1 MKEES
6 GNLPIERQK
15 LIFSGKVL
23 DDSVTL
29 IESSLKENDFIILM
43 ALNITKKSLPTVAK
57 NEETKIISPTSAKS
71 TSLSKEKEE
80 GSFTSSTSS
89 QLLTGE
95 DYDACVARLV
105 DMGFLK
111 ENVIHALRASFNN
124 PERAVEYLTSG
135 SIPNETYSEQK
146 RFRAEG
152 TESFKAICS
161 TPQFRQLISILRQN
175 PEQLPSI
182 VEQLTETTPE
192 FVKVIEENKE
202 EFLSLL
208 HEDSNYLDSFDGSD
222 SEGDFDLSGAGDE
235 NEDVTSVGREEE
247 EVIQITTEENESIE
261 RLINLGFQRNQV
273 IEAFIA
279 CDKNEE
285 LAANFLFDNNL

>member
-1 MKEES
+1 MKES
-6 GNLPIERQK
+6 DNLPIDRQK

-23 DDSVTL
+23 EDTQTL
-29 IESSLKENDFIILM
+29 GECSLKEDDFIILM
-43 ALNITKKSLPTVAK
+43 VLNVTKKV
-57 NEETKIISPTSAKS
+57 SPTLPEVKKVS
-71 TSLSKEKEE
+71 TMPTTNSINENEL
-80 GSFTSSTSS
+80 TNSS

-95 DYDACVARLV
+95 EYDTCVSRLV

-111 ENVIHALRASFNN
+111 EDVIHALRASFNN

-135 SIPNETYSEQK
+135 SIPNETFSGQQRK
-146 RFRAEG
+146 IEG
-152 TESFKAICS
+152 TDSFKAICA

-182 VEQLTETTPE
+182 VEQLSETTPE
-192 FVKVIEENKE
+192 FIRVIEENKE

-208 HEDSNYLDSFDGSD
+208 QDDSNYLDSFGS
-222 SEGDFDLSGAGDE
+222 GDE
-235 NEDVTSVGREEE
+235 DDDAGGDEGYSGDEEGGVSGNAVDNEDVQVLHITS
-247 EVIQITTEENESIE
+247 EENDSIE
-261 RLINLGFQRNQV
+261 RLINLGFQRNQA

-285 LAANFLFDNNL
+285 LAANFLFDNN